1 MVGFPL
7 YLPRLVSM
15 SSRSGYKY
23 NPERP
28 VNKTS

>member
-1 MVGFPL
+1 MIGFPL

-15 SSRSGYKY
+15 SSSPGYKY

-28 VNKTS
+28 VNRTS